1 MRNNIV
7 AAGAEEIR
15 YEIRE
20 IVEVAKQFEKLGI
33 KVSWENIGDPV
44 SKGEKIPD
52 WIKKIVQEAAGKDMT
67 YAYSPTKGL
76 DETREFLANL
86 TNKRGGAKITKDDI
100 IFFNGLGDAISKVY
114 GLLRKEARIIGP
126 SPAYSTHSSSEAI
139 HAGTTPITYFLD
151 PKNNWYPD
159 IEDLRKKVKYNP
171 MVSGINIIN
180 PNNPTGAVYPKE
192 VMKEIVEIAK
202 EFDLFVISDE
212 IYANIYYNN
221 TKPALLSDVIGGVC
235 GLSMKGISKEVPWPG
250 ARCGWIEIYN
260 ADKDSVFKRYVKSIL
275 DDKMLEVCSTTLP
288 QAVIP
293 KIFSDPRYA
302 DQHEKRNK
310 IFEKRANLAYN
321 ALKDVLGINAQMANG
336 AFYMTVVFEKKL
348 TNKQK
353 LSIENKKVKE
363 YVEKLVSVEGFALDK
378 RFAYYLLGATGVCVV
393 PLTGF
398 ESKLHGFRITLLETD
413 DKKFEWIF
421 KTLAK
426 SMEEYLKS

>member
-33 KVSWENIGDPV
+33 KISWENIGDPV

-52 WIKKIVQEAAGKDMT
+52 WIKKIVQDAAGKDMT

-76 DETREFLANL
+76 EETREFLANL
-86 TNKRGGAKITKDDI
+86 TNKRGGAKITKEDI
-100 IFFNGLGDAISKVY
+100 IFFNGLGDAIGKVY

-139 HAGTTPITYFLD
+139 HAGTIPITYTLD
-151 PKNNWYPD
+151 PKNKWYPD

-171 MVSGINIIN
+171 AISGINIIN

-192 VMKEIVEIAK
+192 VMEGVVEIAK

-212 IYANIYYNN
+212 IYANICYNKS
-221 TKPALLSDVIGGVC
+221 KPGLLGDVIGDVC

-250 ARCGWIEIYN
+250 ARCGWIEVYN
-260 ADKDSVFKRYVKSIL
+260 ADKDPVFRRYVKSIL

-288 QAVIP
+288 QSVIP
-293 KIFSDPRYA
+293 KIFSDLRYA
-302 DQHEKRNK
+302 EQHEKRNK

-321 ALKDVLGINAQMANG
+321 ALKDVPGINAQMANG

-348 TNKQK
+348 TDKQK
-353 LSIENKKVKE
+353 LSIDNKKVKE
-363 YVEKLVSVEGFALDK
+363 YVEKLVSAEGFALDK
-378 RFAYYLLGATGVCVV
+378 RFTYYLLGATGICVV

-398 ESKLHGFRITLLETD
+398 ESKLHGFRITLLETE

-426 SMEEYLKS
+426 SIGEYLKS